1 MDIIEVPVTRRDGNL
16 TKELVDWLPFVR
28 ATIGTWLGTDKGGD
42 RTMIAVPEMGPVK
55 GGYNFE
61 QLPNSWE
68 EAIRLRSLLDQMWR
82 ETVG

>member
-1 MDIIEVPVTRRDGNL
+1 VTRGDGSL
-16 TKELVDWLPFVR
+16 TRELTDWLPFVR
-28 ATIGTWLGTDKGGD
+28 ATIATWLGTDKHSD

-68 EAIRLRSLLDQMWR
+68 EATRLRPLLDQIWR
-82 ETVG
+82 ETLA